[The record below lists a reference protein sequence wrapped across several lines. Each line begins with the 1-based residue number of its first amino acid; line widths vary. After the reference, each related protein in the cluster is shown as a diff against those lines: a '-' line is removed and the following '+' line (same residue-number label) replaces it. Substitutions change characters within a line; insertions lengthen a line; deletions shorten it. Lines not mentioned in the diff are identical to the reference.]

1 MLYFVEQFQLMLSTF
16 SFFGS
21 SLVPIAAAR
30 NDGGFKG
37 FTPRSFAIDSSQTE
51 IKQYHISM
59 HSRSVSPRIVL
70 VRNFASLCLGVSFF
84 FVCAAPIFAQL
95 KWEQVEQTF
104 APGPLDKQVAAKYR
118 FTNIG
123 TAPVSIKDVRTSC
136 GCTTAALKKWEYA
149 PGESGEIEANFQF
162 AGHIGHQEKW
172 IFVTTSAAPRE
183 PTLLRLIVNIPI
195 AVTIEPEFVMWS
207 IGDQLA
213 PKTIRIAVGDG
224 FQAKIVSVQVNNPAV
239 KLELREVRT
248 GKEVEVTV
256 TPPNTSKPENAVLSI
271 RTDYP
276 PENPQTHYAYAQ
288 VK

>member
-1 MLYFVEQFQLMLSTF
+1 MLSTF

-21 SLVPIAAAR
+21 IVVPIAAAR
-30 NDGGFKG
+30 NDGSFKG

-70 VRNFASLCLGVSFF
+70 VRNFASLRPWPTKPWRSLLGVSLF
-84 FVCAAPIFAQL
+84 FVCATPVFAQL
-95 KWEQVEQTF
+95 KWEKLEQTF
-104 APGPLDKQVAAKYR
+104 APGPLDKSVVAKYR
-118 FTNIG
+118 FTNVG
-123 TAPVSIKDVRTSC
+123 TAPVSINDVRTSC

-149 PGESGEIEANFQF
+149 PGEPGEIEANFQF

-207 IGDQLA
+207 VGDQLV
-213 PKTIRIAVGDG
+213 PKTIRIVVADG
-224 FQAKIVSVQVNNPAV
+224 LPAKIVSVQVNNPAV
-239 KLELREVRT
+239 KLELREVRA

-256 TPPNTSKPENAVLSI
+256 TPPNTSKPQNAVLSI

-276 PENPQTHYAYAQ
+276 PENPETHYAYAQ
-288 VK
+288 LK

>member
-1 MLYFVEQFQLMLSTF
+1 MLSTF

-21 SLVPIAAAR
+21 IVVPIAPAR

-51 IKQYHISM
+51 IKQYRISM

-70 VRNFASLCLGVSFF
+70 VRNVASLRPWPTKPWRSLLGVSFF
-84 FVCAAPIFAQL
+84 FALATPVFAQL
-95 KWEQVEQTF
+95 KWEKLEQTF
-104 APGPLDKQVAAKYR
+104 APGPLDKSVVAKYR
-118 FTNIG
+118 FTNVG
-123 TAPVSIKDVRTSC
+123 TAPVSINDVRTSC

-149 PGESGEIEANFQF
+149 PNESGEIEANFQF

-213 PKTIRIAVGDG
+213 PKTIRIAVADG
-224 FQAKIVSVQVNNPAV
+224 FPAKIVSVQVNNPAV
-239 KLELREVRT
+239 KLELREVRA
-248 GKEVEVTV
+248 GKEVEITI

-276 PENPQTHYAYAQ
+276 PQNPETHYAYAQ
-288 VK
+288 VR

>member
-1 MLYFVEQFQLMLSTF
+1 MSRGGAQNQGSLSSNATRWIIVEPILLLEILTDQQYAIQEAKKNHFQAWLGEKSVRFIPFL
-16 SFFGS
+16 FFA
-21 SLVPIAAAR
+21 L
-30 NDGGFKG
+30 
-37 FTPRSFAIDSSQTE
+37 
-51 IKQYHISM
+51 
-59 HSRSVSPRIVL
+59 
-70 VRNFASLCLGVSFF
+70 
-84 FVCAAPIFAQL
+84 AAPVFAQL
-95 KWEQVEQTF
+95 KWEKLEQTC
-104 APGPLDKQVAAKYR
+104 APSPQDKSVIAKYR
-118 FTNIG
+118 FTNVG
-123 TAPVSIKDVRTSC
+123 TAPVTINDVRTSC

-172 IFVTTSAAPRE
+172 IFVTTTAAPRE

-213 PKTIRIAVGDG
+213 PKTIRIVVADG
-224 FQAKIVSVQVNNPAV
+224 FPAKIVSVQVNNPAV
-239 KLELREVRT
+239 KLELREVRA

-276 PENPQTHYAYAQ
+276 PQNPETHYAYAQ
-288 VK
+288 VR